1 MNGAM
6 NAPWPRPREGRQ
18 LRPDLAA
25 YYAIRRVSPDR
36 LDRVD
41 PPTLGVLA
49 ELARDGR
56 QG

>member
-1 MNGAM
+1 MNV
-6 NAPWPRPREGRQ
+6 PWPALRAARR

-25 YYAIRRVSPDR
+25 YYAIRRANPDR

-49 ELARDGR
+49 ELARHGR